1 MKKALMFGMVF
12 LGISTVFAFPFRP
25 SCGKTTVE
33 VIGTRG
39 MTNQQLANYLA
50 QINYDLCDVWPSHI
64 IIYSH

>member
-33 VIGTRG
+33 VIGTGG
-39 MTNQQLANYLA
+39 MTNQ
-50 QINYDLCDVWPSHI
+50 
-64 IIYSH
+64 